1 MTHDELETIRGNLE
15 DIITDLIYSNL
26 EEYGLDV
33 NDERLRDAVV
43 SSLEDVATHFCAPEF
58 GTQPKF

>member
-1 MTHDELETIRGNLE
+1 MTHDELETVRGNLE

-26 EEYGLDV
+26 EESGLDV
-33 NDERLRDAVV
+33 NDQRLRDAIV

-58 GTQPKF
+58 GTSPKF